1 MIYVQKFVVIAGFNS
16 AILQSLNG
24 NIVEKGI
31 DSFEI
36 EERTR
41 FIVPF

>member
-1 MIYVQKFVVIAGFNS
+1 MIAGFNS

-31 DSFEI
+31 HPIDPFEI